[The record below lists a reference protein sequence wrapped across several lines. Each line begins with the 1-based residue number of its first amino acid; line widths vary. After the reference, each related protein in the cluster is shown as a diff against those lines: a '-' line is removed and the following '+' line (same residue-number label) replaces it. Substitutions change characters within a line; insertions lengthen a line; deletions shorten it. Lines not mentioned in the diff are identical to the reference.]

1 MANIEKRYIIDSNKL
16 SGEFYFAS
24 FLQEAYSYGFLNE
37 SDLENI
43 QLECAQF
50 LAYKSERYNMGES
63 SSIRTEV
70 AGNIMKSN
78 FYTIGLYLKSL
89 PDVDY
94 AVKELKRARVSE
106 MYEKGRKLIHEKFA
120 IAKYIYKLVQENKT
134 ITINYSYNATL
145 SKNGI
150 RIFFKSY
157 NPDYEAHEIPGSIDY
172 QLCNP
177 VADLAGVEFIQKYLE
192 NLYLENMFCRY
203 FDSKAIHH
211 LLYGYDEG
219 YKDLLINIFEQ
230 VLIAALGCSLVNRNI
245 VKLNISI
252 KDIQYLYNE
261 LWGNDDYEIAM
272 KLYKGMERIINEL
285 NITNYSLGR
294 YIKKSMTKIISD
306 IGYAVKT
313 EILDKVFVS
322 PIDPKLKP
330 KIQFLSE
337 KKMDDKEYRK
347 LIDELLICRYSS
359 DKLALIKEKVK
370 SFDDLEDLLFDAQLI
385 QEEVAS
391 ILDTLTDMEI
401 AAMVKRHPFNSEV
414 QAIDLSEDEQELRIY
429 LKSFIDNLPVDR
441 QERIFEIANHL
452 IHEG

>member
-1 MANIEKRYIIDSNKL
+1 MTNIEKRYIIDNNNL

-24 FLQEAYSYGFLNE
+24 LLQEAYRYGFLNE

-43 QLECAQF
+43 QLECIQF
-50 LAYKSERYNMGES
+50 LAYKSERYNRGGS
-63 SSIRTEV
+63 SSIRAEI
-70 AGNIMKSN
+70 AENIMKSN

-120 IAKYIYKLVQENKT
+120 TAKYIYKLVQENKT

-150 RIFFKSY
+150 GIFFKSY

-192 NLYLENMFCRY
+192 NLYIENMFCWY

-245 VKLNISI
+245 VKLNISK

-285 NITNYSLGR
+285 NITSHSLGR
-294 YIKKSMTKIISD
+294 YIKKSMTKITSD
-306 IGYAVKT
+306 IVFAVKT
-313 EILDKVFVS
+313 KTLDKVFVS
-322 PIDPKLKP
+322 PINPESKP

-370 SFDDLEDLLFDAQLI
+370 SFDDLEDLLLDAQLT

-391 ILDTLTDMEI
+391 ILGTLTDMEI
-401 AAMVKRHPFNSEV
+401 AAMTKRHPFNSEV
-414 QAIDLSEDEQELRIY
+414 QAVDLSEAEQELRIC